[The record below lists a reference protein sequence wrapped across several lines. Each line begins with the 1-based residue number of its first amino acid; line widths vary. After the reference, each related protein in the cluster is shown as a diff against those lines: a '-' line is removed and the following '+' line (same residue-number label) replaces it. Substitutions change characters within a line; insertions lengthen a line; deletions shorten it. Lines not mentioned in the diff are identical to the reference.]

1 MSGEFT
7 EVIALVKPG
16 GNPTAEVKMLSP
28 TFSNI
33 YIVKLSTIRWEKN
46 CIDSVVCQKAFE
58 QMCCSY
64 ICAEG
69 IFKFLKIIFDR
80 T

>member
-1 MSGEFT
+1 MSGEPT
-7 EVIALVKPG
+7 DVIALVKPG
-16 GNPTAEVKMLSP
+16 GNPTAEVKMLLP
-28 TFSNI
+28 TFNNI

-46 CIDSVVCQKAFE
+46 CIDSVVCQKAFV
-58 QMCCSY
+58 QARCSY
-64 ICAEG
+64 LCAKG